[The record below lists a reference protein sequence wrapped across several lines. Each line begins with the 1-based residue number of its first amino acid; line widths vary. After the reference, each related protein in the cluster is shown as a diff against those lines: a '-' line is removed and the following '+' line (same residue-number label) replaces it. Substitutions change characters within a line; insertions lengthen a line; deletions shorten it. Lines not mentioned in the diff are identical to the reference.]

1 MNKDLRSY
9 MPDSISSK
17 LIEKQYVSG
26 TPILLA
32 GYDNHYVFFL
42 RSGYAEAYVQ
52 NSQGTV
58 ATIHAYKPNS
68 IFGEIEPFWNEL
80 KPVSITAVTPCAVEM
95 LHHNIFI
102 EWLKNDFTAV
112 SILISIL
119 ADKLVSNSLLI
130 EEISLMNVQER
141 ILRRI
146 AIHKYSNK
154 LHALTKHQLSLE
166 ANTPLRSVNRAI
178 AKSSQDGLFTY
189 QNRHFKILNEQA
201 VMAFLPEAL
210 KYYINR

>member
-17 LIEKQYVSG
+17 LIKKRYSSG

-42 RSGYAEAYVQ
+42 QDGYAEAYIQ

-68 IFGEIEPFWNEL
+68 IFGEIEPFCNEL
-80 KPVSITAVTPCAVEM
+80 KPVSITTVTPCVVEM
-95 LHHNIFI
+95 LHHEYFI

-112 SILISIL
+112 SILLGIL

-141 ILRRI
+141 VLRRI
-146 AIHKYSNK
+146 AVYKYSNR
-154 LHALTKHQLSLE
+154 LNSLTKQQLSLE
-166 ANTPLRSVNRAI
+166 ANAPIRSVNRAI
-178 AKSSQDGLFTY
+178 AKSARDGLFTY
-189 QNRHFKILNEQA
+189 QNHQFEVLNEHA
-201 VMAFLPEAL
+201 IMNFLPEAL
-210 KYYINR
+210 K